1 MNFPENLKYTNDH
14 EWIRP
19 EGTEAYVG
27 ITDYA
32 QSELGEIVYVDV
44 ATEGETIGQNDV
56 FGSIEAVKT
65 VSDLRMP
72 VGGEVLEINE
82 ALEEHPELVN
92 SDPYGKGWIIKI
104 AIADPAQSDGLMDA
118 GKYRS
123 FIGK

>member
-14 EWIRP
+14 EWIRL
-19 EGTEAYVG
+19 EGAEAYVG
-27 ITDYA
+27 ITDFA

-44 ATEGETIGQNDV
+44 TTEGETLKQNDV

-72 VGGEVLEINE
+72 IGGEVLEVNG
-82 ALEEHPELVN
+82 ALEEHPELAN
-92 SDPYGKGWIIKI
+92 SDPYGQGWIIKI
-104 AIADPAQSDGLMDA
+104 TIAETAQLNELMDA
-118 GKYRS
+118 GTYRS

>member
-1 MNFPENLKYTNDH
+1 MNFPENVKYTSDH

-19 EGTEAYVG
+19 EGIEAYVG

-44 ATEGETIGQNDV
+44 PTEGETLKQNEV

-65 VSDLRMP
+65 VSDLLMP
-72 VGGEVLEINE
+72 VAGEVLEING

-92 SDPYGKGWIIKI
+92 SDPYGKGWIVKI
-104 AIADPAQSDGLMDA
+104 AIADPAQSDELMDA